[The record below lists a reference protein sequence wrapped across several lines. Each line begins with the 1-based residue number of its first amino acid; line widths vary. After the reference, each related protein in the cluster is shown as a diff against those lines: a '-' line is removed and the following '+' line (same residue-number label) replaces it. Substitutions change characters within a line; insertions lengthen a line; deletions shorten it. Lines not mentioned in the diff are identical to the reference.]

1 MLATGANGQPAMAV
15 YARDDDGQLQPY
27 GVCVLT
33 VTDRG
38 ISRVT
43 SFGNPALLA
52 VFGFPPEPGMTGP
65 SIATSRQSSRGR
77 HWSEPARAD
86 GPDGGL

>member
-1 MLATGANGQPAMAV
+1 V
-15 YARDDDGQLQPY
+15 YARDADGQLQPY

-33 VTDRG
+33 VTGRG

-43 SFGNPALLA
+43 SFGNPGLLA

-65 SIATSRQSSRGR
+65 WTPTSR
-77 HWSEPARAD
+77 
-86 GPDGGL
+86 

>member
-1 MLATGANGQPAMAV
+1 
-15 YARDDDGQLQPY
+15 
-27 GVCVLT
+27 VLT

-43 SFGNPALLA
+43 SFGNPGLLA

-65 SIATSRQSSRGR
+65 WTPTSR
-77 HWSEPARAD
+77 
-86 GPDGGL
+86 